1 MHRRLLSLTRDARFP
16 LLSTI
21 LSGLLAGWLTI
32 GQAWLLSRVVDG
44 VFLRGQS
51 LAQALNPLTL
61 ILVVIGGRALLTWLS
76 EVSANAVAVRVKT
89 DLRQRLFAH
98 ILRLGP
104 AYARGQRTGELTAAA
119 VEGIEALDAYFSQY
133 LPQLVKIGRAHV

>member
-89 DLRQRLFAH
+89 DLR
-98 ILRLGP
+98 
-104 AYARGQRTGELTAAA
+104 
-119 VEGIEALDAYFSQY
+119 
-133 LPQLVKIGRAHV
+133 